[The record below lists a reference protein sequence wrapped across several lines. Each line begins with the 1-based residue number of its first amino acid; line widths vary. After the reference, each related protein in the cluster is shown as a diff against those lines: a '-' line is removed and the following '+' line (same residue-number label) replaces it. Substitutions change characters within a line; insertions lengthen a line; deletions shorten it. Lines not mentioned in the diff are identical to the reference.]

1 MRRIAADYLFTLAQL
16 GKELRPVRNGAV
28 TVDSEGTVTDIGQLT
43 DEEAAAA
50 AAGNL
55 PGTEFY
61 RGILCPGFV
70 NSHCHIELSHLKG
83 AFREATGMSGF
94 INQINELRESVDK
107 EGRAEAM
114 AAEFED
120 FRRQGVVA
128 VSDISNCDESFPF
141 KKQYAD
147 GSMPVYYRTFV
158 ELFGTEPED
167 AGEVL
172 EGGKAIAAKA
182 REMGLDAAVTPH
194 SCYTM
199 SPELLEMTA
208 AEALR
213 SGFLSYHSQE
223 SGEEEEMIMHG
234 SGALWDNYKGRNLS
248 TPPVTGTT
256 ALEYFLERLEKGC
269 GGFRNGNGRIKGKIN
284 LVHNIVISK
293 RSIEAAANVLEEP
306 YFTICPLSNIFIHR
320 ALPPLDTMRAHNLD
334 ICLGTDSLS
343 SNRILSITEEI
354 KCLNAH
360 FPHIHLNEIL
370 VWACCNGARML
381 GLEGRLGSIEPGKR
395 PGIVLITEV
404 DCGNRFRLTPESI
417 STRLA

>member
-16 GKELRPVRNGAV
+16 GKDLRPVKNGVV
-28 TVDSEGTVTDIGQLT
+28 TVDQEGTVTEVGQLT
-43 DEEAAAA
+43 EDEATAA

-55 PGTEFY
+55 PGTEY
-61 RGILCPGFV
+61 HRGVLCPGFV

-94 INQINELRESVDK
+94 INQINALRDSVGK
-107 EGRAEAM
+107 EGRAGAM
-114 AAEFED
+114 AAEFEN

-128 VSDISNCDESFPF
+128 VSDISNCDESFAL
-141 KKQYAD
+141 KEEYAS
-147 GSMPVYYRTFV
+147 GSMPVYFRTFV

-167 AGEVL
+167 AADVL
-172 EGGKAIAAKA
+172 KSGKAIAEKA
-182 REMGLDAAVTPH
+182 VNMGLDAAVTPH

-208 AEALR
+208 AEALG
-213 SGFLSYHSQE
+213 SGYLSYHSQE

-269 GGFRNGNGRIKGKIN
+269 GEFRGGNGKIKGKVN
-284 LVHNIVISK
+284 LVHNVVISE

-343 SNRILSITEEI
+343 SNRVLSIAEEI
-354 KCLNAH
+354 KCLNAN

-381 GLEGRLGSIEPGKR
+381 GLGDRLGSIEPGKR
-395 PGIVLITEV
+395 PGIVLMTGV
-404 DCGNRFRLTPESI
+404 DCGDRFRLSPESLSI
-417 STRLA
+417 RLA